1 MGGHAMDAAMPSE
14 GLTMRPVAAN
24 ASASVARRTLNEPL
38 QRYLR
43 TLWSVVPALGDADH
57 APFIVGQTIHLP
69 ARRPAADRAGAWRW
83 YRAAAAHAAAHLAY
97 SPPVFDGRGLAP
109 IARALLGLLEDARVE
124 ALACRELPGLRRLW
138 VPLHTAT
145 LLDGDGF
152 EALLLRLARSLIDS
166 GYDDPHPWVQKGSRL
181 FFIEAETQVLALR
194 RPDELRRA
202 ATLLGNDIGQ
212 MRLQF
217 NARLHVPGPDY
228 RDDLRWM
235 WPAPAATEPEPAC
248 GEVPGGAGSHDSSSA
263 EDARP
268 STSLQR
274 YPEWDRLIARLRP
287 DWCAVFDE
295 HVESVFDAAEPV
307 GIDLPA
313 HPVRAA
319 LRNALKDARPRTA
332 ARPQPAEDGDRLD
345 PNALVRARI
354 AHRLRLPVEVRVH
367 LRAGRARTRGRVMLL
382 VDQSASSAEAWGE
395 SGRSLLQAACEVAA
409 LAADSWQSVSVAPA
423 IAGFCSSGRLQV
435 QLQTVKD
442 FADPLDAAAL
452 RRLAAL
458 RSRHSTRLGAVIR
471 HATRCLLA
479 GRHDGSC
486 QLVLISDGQ
495 PHDIDVHDPQYLVD
509 DARRAVQQ
517 ALRQGVQVT
526 CIVLDPSGLA
536 VARRIFGAR
545 RIAGLTAIEYLPRV
559 ARALA
564 F

>member
-1 MGGHAMDAAMPSE
+1 MGAAMPSE
-14 GLTMRPVAAN
+14 GLAMGP
-24 ASASVARRTLNEPL
+24 VARRTLHEPL

-43 TLWSVVPALGDADH
+43 TLWSVAPALGDAEH
-57 APFIVGQTIHLP
+57 GPFIVGQTIHLP
-69 ARRPAADRAGAWRW
+69 AHRPAVDRLGAWRW

-97 SPPVFDGRGLAP
+97 SPPVFDGRGLGP
-109 IARALLGLLEDARVE
+109 IARAVLGLLEDARVE

-145 LLDGDGF
+145 PLDGDGF
-152 EALLLRLARSLIDS
+152 EALLLRLARGLIDS
-166 GYDDPHPWVQKGSRL
+166 RYDDPHPWVQKGRRL
-181 FFIEAETQVLALR
+181 FFVEAETQVLALR

-235 WPAPAATEPEPAC
+235 WPAPAAAEPEPAC
-248 GEVPGGAGSHDSSSA
+248 GEAPGGAGSHHSSSA

-295 HVESVFDAAEPV
+295 PVKSVFDAAAPAS
-307 GIDLPA
+307 IDLPA

-319 LRNALKDARPRTA
+319 LRNALKDARPRAA
-332 ARPQPAEDGDRLD
+332 ARPPHAEDGDRLD

-367 LRAGRARTRGRVMLL
+367 LRAGRARTRGRAMRL
-382 VDQSASSAEAWGE
+382 VDQSASSADAWGE

-409 LAADSWQSVSVAPA
+409 LAADSWQSVGVAPA
-423 IAGFCSSGRLQV
+423 IVGFCSSGRLQV

-458 RSRHSTRLGAVIR
+458 HSRHSTRLGAVIR
-471 HATRCLLA
+471 HAARCLLA

-517 ALRQGVQVT
+517 ALRHGVQVT